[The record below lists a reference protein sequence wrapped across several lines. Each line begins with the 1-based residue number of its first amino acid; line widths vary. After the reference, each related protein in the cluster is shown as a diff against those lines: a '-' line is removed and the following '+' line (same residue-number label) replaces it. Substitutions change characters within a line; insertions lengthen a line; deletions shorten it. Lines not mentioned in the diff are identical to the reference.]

1 MISVKTP
8 WYLLLK
14 KVPFKKMKSTHLSL
28 SIETLN
34 PYQNQNESEVHLHV
48 LLFTDKS
55 NMGHPS
61 GMPHDRLK
69 NKFFTQNRK
78 GYARPQAREVQRSR
92 LYIYY
97 I

>member
-1 MISVKTP
+1 M
-8 WYLLLK
+8 
-14 KVPFKKMKSTHLSL
+14 F
-28 SIETLN
+28 
-34 PYQNQNESEVHLHV
+34 